1 METNILITGLLF
13 VLFFMSLV
21 VMFFFI
27 VEWGKKQKAKDDKLE
42 AEYMKLYN
50 EIQKEIDERKK
61 QITVDIMLN
70 HHRAVIRH
78 KLKRLSE
85 LKYKNKEKTSA
96 LWINFLREF
105 YVLEELNVNITCDTS
120 NFKDKINEAKDN
132 INEFDLGRI
141 DYERAEKRVTA
152 INNFRK

>member
-50 EIQKEIDERKK
+50 EI
-61 QITVDIMLN
+61 ITETQW
-70 HHRAVIRH
+70 RAVSDHNRDVIRH
-78 KLKRLSE
+78 KLKRLCE
-85 LKYKNKEKTSA
+85 LEYRNKEKTTVA
-96 LWINFLREF
+96 YTEF
-105 YVLEELNVNITCDTS
+105 MRKFYAVDGVDEHS
-120 NFKDKINEAKDN
+120 PEAIFSEFNDN
-132 INEFDLGRI
+132 
-141 DYERAEKRVTA
+141 
-152 INNFRK
+152 